1 MTTTSPSRR
10 TAFTLIELLVVIAI
24 IAILIG
30 LLLPAVQKV
39 RASAAKIQCG
49 NNLHNI
55 GLAIVNYTDTFGQFP
70 NAASTPSVST
80 YQPLNVVLGSFNEN
94 NRKIY
99 ICPMDLFRFQPVGGS
114 YSSVV
119 YGQPPLML
127 TSQGLSYY
135 YHHRRLKNKSM
146 VQIVE
151 SKYGSHKTKMANDFD
166 PVHGIPGSGVAHVTV
181 YADGH
186 VQ

>member
-1 MTTTSPSRR
+1 MTTTFPSRR